1 MKLTALSALIAAG
14 VTLATF
20 SHAADAK
27 GRLVVYCSATNEMCE
42 VETKAF
48 GDKYD
53 VKTSFIRNGSG
64 STLAKVDAE
73 KKNPQ
78 ADVWYGGTL
87 DPQSPAG
94 EMGLLEAYKS
104 PNLEQI
110 MEKFRDPAKVKGN
123 LSSAVYVGIL
133 GFGVNTQR
141 LKEKNLPVPKCWKD
155 LTKPEYKGEIQIADP
170 QSSGTAYTALATFVQ
185 LWGED
190 QAFDYLKQLNGNIS
204 QYTKSGIAPARNAA
218 RGETAIGI
226 GFLHDYSLEKEQ
238 GAPLELISPCEGTGY
253 EIGGVSILKGARN
266 IDNAKLFVDW
276 VLSKEAQELAWKK
289 GKSYQILT
297 NTTAETSPLSLK
309 LDDLKLIDYD
319 MDKYGSTDTRKAMIN
334 KWVNEVKMGK

>member
-87 DPQSPAG
+87 DPQSQAG

-155 LTKPEYKGEIQIADP
+155 LTKPEYKGEIQIRRSAKLRHGLHRARDLRAAVGRR
-170 QSSGTAYTALATFVQ
+170 SGVRL
-185 LWGED
+185 
-190 QAFDYLKQLNGNIS
+190 
-204 QYTKSGIAPARNAA
+204 P
-218 RGETAIGI
+218 ETAERQY
-226 GFLHDYSLEKEQ
+226 LPVHQVRYRP
-238 GAPLELISPCEGTGY
+238 GA
-253 EIGGVSILKGARN
+253 
-266 IDNAKLFVDW
+266 
-276 VLSKEAQELAWKK
+276 
-289 GKSYQILT
+289 
-297 NTTAETSPLSLK
+297 
-309 LDDLKLIDYD
+309 
-319 MDKYGSTDTRKAMIN
+319 
-334 KWVNEVKMGK
+334 